1 MGRLLVLISAM
12 LFSISAFASL
22 SAQDV
27 IKTLK
32 GRYQIEL
39 EGTNYTFLIRSS
51 GDVQVLTQDE
61 VEAAE
66 LVFAYSSST
75 WGMDGLPVAH
85 ITFLTASDED
95 SRDYHVLLTVEEDW
109 AGSADEIKLIT
120 TFSTFNDGPNEMSSY
135 EGKFNGNLKKYST
148 KTKKYFDIK

>member
-1 MGRLLVLISAM
+1 MGRLLVLVTAM

-32 GRYQIEL
+32 GRYQIVL
-39 EGTNYTFLIRSS
+39 DGTNYTFLIRSS

-61 VEAAE
+61 VERAE
-66 LVFAYSSST
+66 LVFAYTSSS

-85 ITFLTASDED
+85 LTFLTGSDED
-95 SRDYHVLLTVEEDW
+95 SKDYHVLLTVEEDW
-109 AGSADEIKLIT
+109 SGPHVIKLIT
-120 TFSTFNDGPNEMSSY
+120 TFSTFNDGPNEMSNY
-135 EGKFNGNLKKYST
+135 LGQFNGQLKKYST